1 MAAKRGRPTKL
12 TPEIQKVIVDAINAG
27 GFIETSVTLAGIS
40 RDTFYEWLKRGNREK
55 SGIYRDFTDAI
66 KKALASAETHY
77 MALIGRAAK
86 TQWQA
91 AAWMLERRF
100 RQNWAKSSDLTIKGP
115 TSS

>member
-1 MAAKRGRPTKL
+1 MAKTGRPTKL
-12 TPEIQKVIVDAINAG
+12 TPEIQKVIVDAISAG
-27 GFIETSVTLAGIS
+27 GFIETAVTLAGVS
-40 RDTFYEWLKRGNREK
+40 KDTFYQWLKRGNREK
-55 SGIYRDFTDAI
+55 SGIYRDFTDSI
-66 KKALASAETHY
+66 KKALATAETHY

-100 RQNWAKSSDLTIKGP
+100 RHNWAKSEQSIKGP